1 MIKGYKSQI
10 LNNYETIRREEQD
23 SLKQRRKEIEE
34 KLPQVF
40 KIEQQINKLSIE
52 LSLSSF
58 KSIKNRDEY
67 IKNLR
72 ENINDLR
79 IKKSEILVCNNYPMN
94 YLTLHYKCH
103 FCKDT
108 GFIGIKPCSC
118 FKEKLSHI
126 YYNNSEL
133 KSILARENFDNFNIN
148 YFSKERSEEYP
159 CSPRKNLENI
169 LTSCM
174 TFINSFDSNKDNMLF
189 YGTPGTGK
197 TFLTHC
203 IAKEL
208 LDKGFLVV
216 YRTANGLMNDLRKM
230 RLGNDSDLED
240 LLINC
245 DLLVI
250 DDLGTEQI
258 TNFTLTELFNLIN
271 EKLLREKKM
280 LISTNYSLDEILKT
294 YSDRITSR
302 LLGNFIVHNFYGNDI
317 RIRNNYTKKN
327 IPLK

>member
-10 LNNYETIRREEQD
+10 LMAYEKIREEEQNL
-23 SLKQRRKEIEE
+23 LKQRRKEIEE
-34 KLPQVF
+34 KLPEVL

-58 KSIKNRDEY
+58 KAIKNRDEY
-67 IKNLR
+67 MKKIKEDVN
-72 ENINDLR
+72 NLR
-79 IKKSEILVCNNYPMN
+79 IKKSEILVCNGYPMN
-94 YLTLHYKCH
+94 YLNLHYRCYS
-103 FCKDT
+103 CKDT
-108 GFIGIKPCSC
+108 GFIGIKPCNC
-118 FKEKLSHI
+118 FNKKLAHT
-126 YYNNSEL
+126 YYNSSEL
-133 KSILARENFDNFNIN
+133 KSILARENFDNFKFE
-148 YFSKERSEEYP
+148 YFSKERSNEYP
-159 CSPRKNLENI
+159 SSPRKNLENI
-169 LTSCM
+169 VDNCM
-174 TFINSFDSNKDNMLF
+174 TFINSFASNKDNLLF

-216 YRTANGLMNDLRKM
+216 YRTSNSLMNDLRKI
-230 RLGNDSDLED
+230 RLEHDNELED

-280 LISTNYSLDEILKT
+280 LISTNYTLDEILKT

-302 LLGNFIVHNFYGNDI
+302 LLGNFTVHAFYGNDI
-317 RIRNNYTKKN
+317 RIKNNYNKKN
-327 IPLK
+327 IPFK